1 MNGNYWSAARWA
13 GLVAFAL
20 GGCGPQ
26 ESVVSDRHSLH
37 PTVSG
42 DMTKDHFLG
51 VEEVV
56 QKFQLSGDQQP
67 GPLDDSEVDARL
79 AALPRLDEIVPTGK
93 QQFMQKLD
101 LSHDLSLGDADAQR
115 EVIDLRVYD
124 VGMRD
129 QGAEGLCT
137 AFAAVAAVENMTNR
151 VFQKPLDLSERA
163 HWRNY
168 REYSAL
174 SSLEAAQRYAMVPES
189 VWPYSS
195 SAPKSDLS
203 AAKTARMRDW
213 QELDLDHLEVIK
225 SLREGYPVVIA
236 MGVNRSLMNPSSG
249 GIVRA
254 GAASGGAGHAITI
267 VGAII
272 DQHVPG
278 GGYYVIKNSWGS
290 DYGDKGYAYV
300 AFDYCEYTYC
310 YVWKVDEVA
319 LFTDGKEVSSKDVPK
334 PGIDPAP
341 PVPTFAPV
349 IPVVPEISAKDFVLS
364 ARTMDLYGRRGNS
377 SQGFYLSVTASAEV
391 LSKIAAV
398 EYWTSSAYRQQGYF
412 RVVSGSN
419 VGISVDSGAF
429 DSMFYPA
436 SSGGWKTFP
445 AKVTLR
451 DGRKIEIPGAMVNF

>member
-67 GPLDDSEVDARL
+67 GPLTDSEVDARL

-341 PVPTFAPV
+341 PVPTFTPV

-377 SQGFYLSVTASAEV
+377 SQGFYLSLTASAEV

-412 RVVSGSN
+412 RVVSGSKA
-419 VGISVDSGAF
+419 GISVDSGTF